1 MNDQHQTVPAEPA
14 LELAAQIVAEAAT
27 RDFHPTA
34 AELKLQMLSQMPS
47 FSEKELGFRKFID
60 FLNDAQTRGHLFV
73 FTDNNGHPRVSKD
86 PVVAQ
91 PPSTSPGAPDEPPAR
106 MRQDLWSALVHWEDR
121 SDRFWDRKERRAVYV
136 PVDGD
141 GAPLWNSEPSR
152 FARIAPV
159 TRDEHL
165 AWMHEFAESLEGPKR
180 DALLQ
185 AAGPDAPRGALKNAL
200 RRHELSALWGAEL
213 QSRVTA
219 RAENWARVQGVRL
232 DQIVER
238 TPPPVHPAGL
248 PSGAKN
254 SLQPPSRPESSDSQ
268 AEPVGETALLRRRLH
283 GVIDKMSLAE
293 LAAIQVPALYLLS
306 E

>member
-1 MNDQHQTVPAEPA
+1 MNDQHQTEPAEPA
-14 LELAAQIVAEAAT
+14 LELAALIVAEAAA

-34 AELKLQMLSQMPS
+34 AELKIQMLNRMPS

-60 FLNDAQTRGHLFV
+60 FLNDAQARGLLFV
-73 FTDNNGHPRVSKD
+73 FADNNGHPRVSHD
-86 PVVAQ
+86 PVLAQAPVA
-91 PPSTSPGAPDEPPAR
+91 SPRPPDEPPAR
-106 MRQDLWSALVHWEDR
+106 MRQDLWSAIVHWEDM

-136 PVDGD
+136 PVDGE

-159 TRDEHL
+159 TREEHL
-165 AWMHEFAESLEGPKR
+165 VWMNEFAESLDGPKR

-185 AAGPDAPRGALKNAL
+185 ASGPDAPRGALKNAL

-219 RAENWARVQGVRL
+219 HAEVWAKAQGVRL
-232 DQIVER
+232 DQIVEK
-238 TPPPVHPAGL
+238 TPHPAHPAGL
-248 PSGAKN
+248 PSGAK
-254 SLQPPSRPESSDSQ
+254 SALQPLSPSGSSHSPT
-268 AEPVGETALLRRRLH
+268 EPIGETALLRRRLK

-293 LAAIQVPALYLLS
+293 LAAIQVPAIYLLS